1 MMAKASVP
9 ALLTMSKPLSVERR
23 DYIQENVLSVDASR
37 SAQICH
43 LAYHDPTCTP

>member
-1 MMAKASVP
+1 MISKGSVS

-23 DYIQENVLSVDASR
+23 DYNQEILLSFDASR